1 MSDSSSTATTRS
13 CSRRRSSPPS
23 DRARRAPRR
32 GVPLFHGLGLL
43 AAGRA
48 DASNRP
54 RPQHLVD
61 VPPAS
66 QFEYGGARRAVRSR
80 AGVDLSALLRS
91 EGCARPPAVAGAAG
105 HGQHVFQVRG
115 LLRAG
120 SRSPSSRADGKGRPT
135 RSISSRIACWG
146 RTFCTRPRN
155 ACSRVAARGRPRISS
170 TDRERAILESA
181 GLRRP
186 ARGRPW
192 GFWASTTGKSG
203 G

>member
-1 MSDSSSTATTRS
+1 MRKLAGGFGAACKCHLERNVGGWPGRADTQRRARWDHGSVATPLS
-13 CSRRRSSPPS
+13 SSPPPS
-23 DRARRAPRR
+23 QATAAAEWPPR
-32 GVPLFHGLGLL
+32 GSAHS
-43 AAGRA
+43 A
-48 DASNRP
+48 
-54 RPQHLVD
+54 
-61 VPPAS
+61 
-66 QFEYGGARRAVRSR
+66 ARRAVRSR

-115 LLRAG
+115 LLCAG

-135 RSISSRIACWG
+135 RSIRSHIACWG
-146 RTFCTRPRN
+146 RTFCPRPRD
-155 ACSRVAARGRPRISS
+155 ACTRVAARGRPRISS